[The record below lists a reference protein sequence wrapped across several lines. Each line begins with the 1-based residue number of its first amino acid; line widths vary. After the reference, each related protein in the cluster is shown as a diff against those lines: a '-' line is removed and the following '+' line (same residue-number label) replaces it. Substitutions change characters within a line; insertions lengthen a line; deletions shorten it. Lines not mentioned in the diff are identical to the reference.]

1 MHILENKKG
10 LPSIIQLPTLKNQ
23 NKESK
28 LNQGKQKEESI
39 TDKEKKTMKL
49 NKKKQKIFVK
59 FISIRIDKEVL

>member
-39 TDKEKKTMKL
+39 TDKEKK
-49 NKKKQKIFVK
+49 Q
-59 FISIRIDKEVL
+59 